1 MISNHSIRFALKAYN
16 VDIYLLIIQKI
27 VNEKITTIIIIVAIS
42 TVAIIVLLWVS
53 FMEIL
58 FSIGSVND
66 TDEIVDAKYV
76 PENNICRSLN

>member
-1 MISNHSIRFALKAYN
+1 MRAYN

-76 PENNICRSLN
+76 SENNICRSLNKISGF